1 MRSRAI
7 NAKARQKKAA
17 VMTCRQ
23 AIVVLW
29 VAVMTYRCWSV
40 CPHRFG

>member
-17 VMTCRQ
+17 VMTYDLPLLEC
-23 AIVVLW
+23 L
-29 VAVMTYRCWSV
+29 AVMTYRCWSV

>member
-17 VMTCRQ
+17 VMTYLEWGGM
-23 AIVVLW
+23 IT
-29 VAVMTYRCWSV
+29 AVMTYRCWSV